1 MNNSTQNA
9 VTMNAT
15 IRYAIG
21 AAFIALV
28 AVAFVP
34 IPHYIFGFSV
44 AALYAVM
51 SALVRSE
58 PASWQLQTAG
68 GAANVTTAAHR
79 DGPRVP
85 STREGL
91 TAGSR

>member
-1 MNNSTQNA
+1 MNKSTQNA

-15 IRYAIG
+15 IRYTIG

-34 IPHYIFGFSV
+34 APLYIFGFSV

-58 PASWQLQTAG
+58 PASWQLQTS
-68 GAANVTTAAHR
+68 GAPAAETTAVH
-79 DGPRVP
+79 GNSPRVRFG
-85 STREGL
+85 REGL
-91 TAGSR
+91 SAGTK